1 MGAPDSKGR
10 EEILKV
16 HARDKHLSDDVSLKT
31 IAMATTGFTGADL
44 QNLLNEAA
52 ILATRADRP
61 VITMEDLNQ
70 AMMKVLAGPEKR
82 SRVRMEKDKRM
93 TAIHEAGHA
102 VAMYHLPTHDPV
114 SHITVIPRGQS
125 LGTTWS
131 FPREESTHMTRN
143 EMYENI
149 VSLLGGRVAEEIVFG
164 DVTTGASSDID
175 RASKLAR
182 DMVARYGMCPALGTI
197 SYSSNDEVF
206 IGGSY
211 GKTRSYS
218 EKTAGTIDDE
228 VKKLIDSAYDH
239 CHKILSGNLDK
250 LNAVADYLM
259 IHENMNGDQ
268 FAACM
273 EGREVD
279 ADEGATLFDAFVEKT
294 EE

>member
-1 MGAPDSKGR
+1 
-10 EEILKV
+10 
-16 HARDKHLSDDVSLKT
+16 
-31 IAMATTGFTGADL
+31 MA
-44 QNLLNEAA
+44 
-52 ILATRADRP
+52 I
-61 VITMEDLNQ
+61 
-70 AMMKVLAGPEKR
+70 
-82 SRVRMEKDKRM
+82 
-93 TAIHEAGHA
+93 
-102 VAMYHLPTHDPV
+102 YHLPTQDPV

-143 EMYENI
+143 EMYESI
-149 VSLLGGRVAEEIVFG
+149 VVSLGGRVAEEIVFG

-197 SYSSNDEVF
+197 SYHSNDEVF

-211 GKTRSYS
+211 GKTKSYS

-228 VKKLIDSAYDH
+228 VKKLMDRAYDQ
-239 CHKILSGNLDK
+239 CHKLLSENLDK
-250 LNAVADYLM
+250 LKAVADYLM

-273 EGREVD
+273 EGRAVE
-279 ADEGATLFDAFVEKT
+279 ADDGATLFDAFAEKT